1 MVSDL
6 GHSGGSRNFADPLE
20 VKLAGEVQELLLPK
34 GSPFCRWCCMA
45 ARSRMANVLGGDF
58 YDFIELEDG
67 GQVLLVGDVTGHGLH
82 ASVVMALVYGFIHRA
97 VRDVCNPHEVVS
109 ALNRCLRTFARRS
122 EKLDHFFS
130 ATLFFGIIDPQS
142 KSMSYV
148 NAGHPAGLVKRNGE
162 LLKLPA
168 TSHPVGYFEQAE
180 FQIDS
185 FQFADHDRLLL
196 YTDGVIDSSNPQGEM
211 FGAERLDEA
220 VRRLEGDHMAFLDS
234 LFAEVRHYLNGQPL
248 FDDCTAIV
256 IDFHD
261 VFIQE
266 ER

>member
-58 YDFIELEDG
+58 YDFIELDDG

-130 ATLFFGIIDPQS
+130 ATLFLGIIDPQS

-168 TSHPVGYFEQAE
+168 TSHTIGCCFTLTASLTAVTLKVKCSVLNDLTKP
-180 FQIDS
+180 
-185 FQFADHDRLLL
+185 FAGLR
-196 YTDGVIDSSNPQGEM
+196 VIIWHSWT
-211 FGAERLDEA
+211 
-220 VRRLEGDHMAFLDS
+220 VFLPR
-234 LFAEVRHYLNGQPL
+234 FAI
-248 FDDCTAIV
+248 T
-256 IDFHD
+256 
-261 VFIQE
+261 
-266 ER
+266 